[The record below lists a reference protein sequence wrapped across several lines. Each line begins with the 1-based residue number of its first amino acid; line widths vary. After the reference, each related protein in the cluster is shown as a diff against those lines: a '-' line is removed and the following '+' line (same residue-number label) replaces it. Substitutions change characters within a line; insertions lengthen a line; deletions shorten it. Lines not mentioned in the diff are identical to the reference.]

1 MDRLDELTV
10 FTAILD
16 TGSLSGAARR
26 LRRSAPAITRALSA
40 LEARLGTRLIERT
53 TRRLTP
59 TETGLRF
66 AVDARQAL
74 AAYTTAMHQADEAP
88 PHGRLR
94 LTAPLIFGRRHVTP
108 VVADFL
114 AAYPAMQA
122 ELVLADR
129 NLDLFEEELDIAL
142 RIGPLLDPSLSAH
155 RAGEVR
161 RIVVASP
168 GYLASAGTPQAP
180 AQLTHHVVVHI
191 VTRPLPPEWRFRDG
205 RHELVVRLAPRLV
218 TNEIESALVAVRAGH
233 GITRVLSYQVA
244 EELAAGTLVR
254 LLRRFEPPPLPVSL
268 ITAGKAAPPTRVR
281 AFLSYAL
288 PALAALPVLHPDA

>member
-59 TETGLRF
+59 TETGRRF
-66 AVDARQAL
+66 AVNARQAL
-74 AAYTTAMHQADEAP
+74 AAYTAAMHQGDDAP
-88 PHGRLR
+88 PHGLLR

-108 VVADFL
+108 VVATFL

-129 NLDLFEEELDIAL
+129 NLDLVEEELDAAL
-142 RIGPLLDPSLSAH
+142 RIGPLLDPNLSAH

-168 GYLASAGTPQAP
+168 DYLASAGTPQKP
-180 AQLTHHVVVHI
+180 AELTRHAVVHI
-191 VTRPLPPEWRFRDG
+191 INRPLPPEWRFRDG
-205 RHELVVRLAPRLV
+205 RRELVVRLTPRLTV
-218 TNEIESALVAVRAGH
+218 NEIEAALVAVRAGH
-233 GITRVLSYQVA
+233 GITRVQSYQVA
-244 EELAAGTLVR
+244 DELAAGTLVR
-254 LLRRFEPPPLPVSL
+254 LLRHFEPPAQPVSL
-268 ITAGKAAPPTRVR
+268 VTAGSTPPPARVR
-281 AFLSYAL
+281 AFLAHAL
-288 PALAALPVLHPDA
+288 PALAALPVLQPDA